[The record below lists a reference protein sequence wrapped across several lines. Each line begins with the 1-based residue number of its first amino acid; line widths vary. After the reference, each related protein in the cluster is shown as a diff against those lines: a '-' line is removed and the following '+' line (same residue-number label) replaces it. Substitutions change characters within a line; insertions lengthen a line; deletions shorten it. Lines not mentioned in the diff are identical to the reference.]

1 MPDENQKAAGGTLVA
16 FLSGD
21 AAGVIFEKSDEEI
34 VNMCVDALRKLFPEE
49 VTNVA
54 LFLLTY
60 NKYRV

>member
-1 MPDENQKAAGGTLVA
+1 LVA